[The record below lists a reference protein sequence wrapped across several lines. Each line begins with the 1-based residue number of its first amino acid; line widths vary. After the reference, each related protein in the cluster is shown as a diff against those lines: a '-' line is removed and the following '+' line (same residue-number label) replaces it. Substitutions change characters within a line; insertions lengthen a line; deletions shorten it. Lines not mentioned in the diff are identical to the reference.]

1 MGLRRIPPRTAHRT
15 RWPVDYRH
23 LWWQNVPYR
32 PPAMADV
39 GYDYCRHLCRV
50 VGGRDIP
57 FDSTSMQKIGYV
69 ATIGMFDGVHRGH
82 QFVLQHVVDEA
93 RQRALRSM
101 AITFDK
107 GSAQTLTPLAQKRTL
122 LMNTGIDR
130 IEVLTFNEALK
141 QMTAR
146 EFMQQVLRDK
156 YGVKVLLIGY
166 DNRFGHNRTEGFQ
179 DYVRY
184 GKELDIEVLQLPAA
198 GEISS
203 SIIRQQVAAGDISK
217 ANELLGHPYTIAGRV
232 EHGEHIGTKLG
243 FPTANIVVDDQ
254 CQLIP
259 AAGVYA
265 VNIRMENN
273 TEWKHGM
280 MNIGTRPTFNGQRQT
295 LEVNIFHLS
304 EDLYGQRIEVT
315 FAERLRGEQR
325 FDSAEALKEQLQRDA
340 IEAERI
346 LA

>member
-1 MGLRRIPPRTAHRT
+1 
-15 RWPVDYRH
+15 
-23 LWWQNVPYR
+23 
-32 PPAMADV
+32 
-39 GYDYCRHLCRV
+39 
-50 VGGRDIP
+50 
-57 FDSTSMQKIGYV
+57 MQKIGYV

-107 GSAQTLTPLAQKRTL
+107 GSAQTLTTLAQKRTL
-122 LMNTGIDR
+122 LLNTGIDR

-166 DNRFGHNRTEGFQ
+166 DNRFGHNRTEGFE

-203 SIIRQQVAAGDISK
+203 SIIRQQVAAGDISN

>member
-1 MGLRRIPPRTAHRT
+1 
-15 RWPVDYRH
+15 
-23 LWWQNVPYR
+23 
-32 PPAMADV
+32 
-39 GYDYCRHLCRV
+39 
-50 VGGRDIP
+50 
-57 FDSTSMQKIGYV
+57 MQEIGYV

-82 QFVLQHVVDEA
+82 QFVLQHVADEA

-107 GSAQTLTPLAQKRTL
+107 GSAQTLTTLAQKRTL
-122 LMNTGIDR
+122 LLNTGIDR

-166 DNRFGHNRTEGFQ
+166 DNRFGHNRTEGFE

-203 SIIRQQVAAGDISK
+203 SIIRQQVAAGDISN

>member
-1 MGLRRIPPRTAHRT
+1 
-15 RWPVDYRH
+15 
-23 LWWQNVPYR
+23 
-32 PPAMADV
+32 
-39 GYDYCRHLCRV
+39 
-50 VGGRDIP
+50 
-57 FDSTSMQKIGYV
+57 
-69 ATIGMFDGVHRGH
+69 
-82 QFVLQHVVDEA
+82 
-93 RQRALRSM
+93 M

-107 GSAQTLTPLAQKRTL
+107 SSAQTLTPLAQKRTL

>member
-1 MGLRRIPPRTAHRT
+1 
-15 RWPVDYRH
+15 
-23 LWWQNVPYR
+23 
-32 PPAMADV
+32 
-39 GYDYCRHLCRV
+39 
-50 VGGRDIP
+50 
-57 FDSTSMQKIGYV
+57 MQEIGYV

-82 QFVLQHVVDEA
+82 QFVLQHVADEA

-203 SIIRQQVAAGDISK
+203 SIIRQQVAAGDISN

>member
-1 MGLRRIPPRTAHRT
+1 
-15 RWPVDYRH
+15 
-23 LWWQNVPYR
+23 
-32 PPAMADV
+32 
-39 GYDYCRHLCRV
+39 
-50 VGGRDIP
+50 
-57 FDSTSMQKIGYV
+57 
-69 ATIGMFDGVHRGH
+69 
-82 QFVLQHVVDEA
+82 
-93 RQRALRSM
+93 
-101 AITFDK
+101 
-107 GSAQTLTPLAQKRTL
+107 
-122 LMNTGIDR
+122 
-130 IEVLTFNEALK
+130 
-141 QMTAR
+141 
-146 EFMQQVLRDK
+146 
-156 YGVKVLLIGY
+156 
-166 DNRFGHNRTEGFQ
+166 
-179 DYVRY
+179 
-184 GKELDIEVLQLPAA
+184 
-198 GEISS
+198 
-203 SIIRQQVAAGDISK
+203 
-217 ANELLGHPYTIAGRV
+217 
-232 EHGEHIGTKLG
+232 LG

>member
-1 MGLRRIPPRTAHRT
+1 
-15 RWPVDYRH
+15 
-23 LWWQNVPYR
+23 
-32 PPAMADV
+32 
-39 GYDYCRHLCRV
+39 
-50 VGGRDIP
+50 
-57 FDSTSMQKIGYV
+57 MQKIGYV

-93 RQRALRSM
+93 LQRALHSM

-107 GSAQTLTPLAQKRTL
+107 GSTQTLTPLAQKRTL

>member
-1 MGLRRIPPRTAHRT
+1 
-15 RWPVDYRH
+15 
-23 LWWQNVPYR
+23 
-32 PPAMADV
+32 
-39 GYDYCRHLCRV
+39 
-50 VGGRDIP
+50 
-57 FDSTSMQKIGYV
+57 MQEIGYV

-82 QFVLQHVVDEA
+82 QFVLQHVADEA

-166 DNRFGHNRTEGFQ
+166 DNRFGHNRTEGFE

-203 SIIRQQVAAGDISK
+203 SIIRQQVAAGDISN

-232 EHGEHIGTKLG
+232 AHGEHIGTKLG

>member
-1 MGLRRIPPRTAHRT
+1 
-15 RWPVDYRH
+15 
-23 LWWQNVPYR
+23 
-32 PPAMADV
+32 
-39 GYDYCRHLCRV
+39 
-50 VGGRDIP
+50 
-57 FDSTSMQKIGYV
+57 MQEIGYV

-82 QFVLQHVVDEA
+82 QFVLQHVADEA

-107 GSAQTLTPLAQKRTL
+107 SSAQTLTPLAQKRTL

-166 DNRFGHNRTEGFQ
+166 DNRFGHNRTEGFE

-203 SIIRQQVAAGDISK
+203 SIIRQQVAAGDISN

-232 EHGEHIGTKLG
+232 AHGEHIGTKLG

>member
-1 MGLRRIPPRTAHRT
+1 
-15 RWPVDYRH
+15 
-23 LWWQNVPYR
+23 
-32 PPAMADV
+32 
-39 GYDYCRHLCRV
+39 
-50 VGGRDIP
+50 
-57 FDSTSMQKIGYV
+57 MQEIGYV

-82 QFVLQHVVDEA
+82 QFVLQHVADEA
-93 RQRALRSM
+93 RQRGLQSM

-107 GSAQTLTPLAQKRTL
+107 SGPQTLTPLDQKRL
-122 LMNTGIDR
+122 LLTKTGIDR

-146 EFMQQVLRDK
+146 EFMEHELRDRL
-156 YGVKVLLIGY
+156 GVKVLLTGY
-166 DNRFGHNRTEGFQ
+166 DNRFGHNRTEGFE

-184 GKELDIEVLQLPAA
+184 GQELGIEVLQLPQE

-203 SIIRQQVAAGDISK
+203 SIIRQLIVDGDIHK
-217 ANELLGHPYTIAGRV
+217 ANELLGNPYTILGSV

-243 FPTANIVVDDQ
+243 YPTANLVLVDK

-265 VNIRMENN
+265 VKIRLENSV
-273 TEWKHGM
+273 EWKHGM
-280 MNIGTRPTFNGQRQT
+280 MNIGMRPTFDGQHQT
-295 LEVNIFHLS
+295 LEVNVFRLK
-304 EDLYGQRIEVT
+304 ENLYGQQLQVAFI
-315 FAERLRGEQR
+315 ERLRGEQR
-325 FDSAEALKEQLQRDA
+325 FDSIEALKTQLRQDA